1 MCGAIR
7 KEGGR
12 DVENI
17 MVRHG
22 RLNVKSKSGYNY
34 DGHSS

>member
-12 DVENI
+12 DVEN